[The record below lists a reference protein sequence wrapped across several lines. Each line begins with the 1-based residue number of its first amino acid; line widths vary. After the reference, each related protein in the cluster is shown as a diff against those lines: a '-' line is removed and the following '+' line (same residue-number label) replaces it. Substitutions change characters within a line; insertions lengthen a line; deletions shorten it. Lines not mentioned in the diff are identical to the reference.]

1 MKIIFYF
8 FMFRDVP
15 CSGFY
20 RRSFSVAMEWS
31 EIYEREMHQNHQN
44 KFTYLAL
51 FGSFPNLFRF
61 SIKISLRGVELSV
74 PKIKQVY
81 PFSF

>member
-31 EIYEREMHQNHQN
+31 EIYEREMHQN

-51 FGSFPNLFRF
+51 FGSFPNLPMQL
-61 SIKISLRGVELSV
+61 ILIL
-74 PKIKQVY
+74 
-81 PFSF
+81 